1 MNRESERIATAGGVR
16 GHARSYAARQTAS
29 GARPCPAESHLSH
42 LIPPNPAS
50 RLSSA
55 LGGRRNR
62 TATVARKP
70 GYWTPRDMLSPTTP
84 MMMRAMEPILS
95 GPIGSLN
102 QM

>member
-1 MNRESERIATAGGVR
+1 MKRESERIATAGGVR
-16 GHARSYAARQTAS
+16 VR
-29 GARPCPAESHLSH
+29 ARPCPAESHLSH

-62 TATVARKP
+62 TATVARNP

>member
-16 GHARSYAARQTAS
+16 GR
-29 GARPCPAESHLSH
+29 ARPCPAESHLSH

-55 LGGRRNR
+55 RGGRRNR
-62 TATVARKP
+62 TATVARNP
-70 GYWTPRDMLSPTTP
+70 GYWTPRDTLSPTTP
-84 MMMRAMEPILS
+84 TMMRTIEPILS

>member
-16 GHARSYAARQTAS
+16 GRARL
-29 GARPCPAESHLSH
+29 CPAESHLSHLSH

-62 TATVARKP
+62 TATVARNP
-70 GYWTPRDMLSPTTP
+70 DYWTPRDTLSPTTP
-84 MMMRAMEPILS
+84 MMIRTMEPILS
-95 GPIGSLN
+95 GPMGSLN